1 MWVFKNVIKFY
12 NYKNDE
18 DLKDIIYINVNKMM
32 FLYIKSININI

>member
-32 FLYIKSININI
+32 FLYIKCININI